1 MKRVSILSLGLAL
14 LLLPA
19 AIHSSD
25 HADPINLKE
34 PESNLTGLFF
44 FSAPWR
50 EQPNVRTS

>member
-44 FSAPWR
+44 SAPWR

>member
-34 PESNLTGLFF
+34 PESNLTGLR
-44 FSAPWR
+44 AKG
-50 EQPNVRTS
+50 